1 MMGIEFRTLLSH
13 MPLCRKVDLRIK
25 YILTHNITA
34 RNTLPDDWEGVSESI
49 NTYYLN
55 VLERILLRVHVSDIS
70 RIIRISRII

>member
-1 MMGIEFRTLLSH
+1 MGIEFRALLSH
-13 MPLCRKVDLRIK
+13 MLLCRKVDLRIK

-34 RNTLPDDWEGVSESI
+34 RNTLPDDWEGVSESL

-55 VLERILLRVHVSDIS
+55 VLERSLLRVHVFDIS

>member
-1 MMGIEFRTLLSH
+1 MGIEFGTLLSH
-13 MPLCRKVDLRIK
+13 MPPCHKVDLRIK

-70 RIIRISRII
+70 RILQTSRII